1 MKYTSEFLRNL
12 QKGKWQGILRYKDNN
27 GKWKQTTKVFSTS
40 GKTAAKKALAEWR
53 LQKEAEAQK
62 KPEDR
67 LEVPHETTSYV
78 HWYVDTLS
86 QTGRIEPSTKLGY
99 ETDTKRIG
107 EGFKGIDITSI
118 TPTMVQEW
126 ERRLMAERKL
136 APISVIKAH
145 RLLNQTLQ
153 FAENTGDLG
162 DGRNPCRAVRPPKMK
177 RPEKNVLEMPQVT
190 SLRTTLDTMPAS
202 RISVATCLG
211 LFMALRREE
220 ICGLKWSDIDFSSG
234 TLSVARSIGIQ
245 RGGTDRKGTF
255 VKEPKTGGSARTLP
269 IPGYVLESLKQRK
282 VLMARDC
289 LSLEVPFG
297 ENLYV
302 EGYVDG
308 RYYDP
313 RQLSRDWTS
322 LASSLGLTGTAGK
335 RPTFH
340 DLRHT
345 WATVAIYEGID
356 IEAVSAYMG
365 HASVAMTADEYAT
378 ALPQAKARAA
388 SVMNEVLMKDAK
400 ETPDGRLPI
409 GNDDQEDI

>member
-1 MKYTSEFLRNL
+1 M
-12 QKGKWQGILRYKDNN
+12 
-27 GKWKQTTKVFSTS
+27 
-40 GKTAAKKALAEWR
+40 
-53 LQKEAEAQK
+53 AQ
-62 KPEDR
+62 
-67 LEVPHETTSYV
+67 
-78 HWYVDTLS
+78 
-86 QTGRIEPSTKLGY
+86 
-99 ETDTKRIG
+99 
-107 EGFKGIDITSI
+107 
-118 TPTMVQEW
+118 
-126 ERRLMAERKL
+126 
-136 APISVIKAH
+136 
-145 RLLNQTLQ
+145 
-153 FAENTGDLG
+153 
-162 DGRNPCRAVRPPKMK
+162 
-177 RPEKNVLEMPQVT
+177 
-190 SLRTTLDTMPAS
+190 
-202 RISVATCLG
+202 
-211 LFMALRREE
+211 
-220 ICGLKWSDIDFSSG
+220 
-234 TLSVARSIGIQ
+234 
-245 RGGTDRKGTF
+245 
-255 VKEPKTGGSARTLP
+255 
-269 IPGYVLESLKQRK
+269 
-282 VLMARDC
+282 DC